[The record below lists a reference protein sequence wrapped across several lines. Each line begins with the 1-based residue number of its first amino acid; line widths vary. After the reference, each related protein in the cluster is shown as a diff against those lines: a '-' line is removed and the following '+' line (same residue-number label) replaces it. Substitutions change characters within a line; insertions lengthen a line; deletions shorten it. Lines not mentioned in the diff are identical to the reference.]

1 MHVVALAL
9 SLRRDAWKRD
19 AIMWAA
25 GIIRVFCAGAWK
37 VCERNEKVVYHV
49 GIFG

>member
-1 MHVVALAL
+1 MHVALAL

-25 GIIRVFCAGAWK
+25 GIRVFCAGAWK
-37 VCERNEKVVYHV
+37 VCQRNEKVVYHV